1 MGCVYSSQRAGLE
14 RRDEAPSFAH
24 LIVAADGSGFSSAPT
39 GRSARLLTS
48 SLKRFGCRRAGLLRA
63 RSVPEMSSIL
73 GRAGVLGLEKAVEVL
88 DTLGS
93 SMTNM
98 SAGSRFLP
106 GMLHRGNKISIL
118 AFEVANTITKGAA
131 LMESLSRENVQLL
144 ENEILQSEG
153 VKHLV
158 ATNGNQLLA
167 IAAADKRDE
176 LDVFCREVVRFGDL
190 CKNPQW
196 HNLSRYFEK
205 LDLDTTPQPELKKEA
220 EATMQHLVTLA
231 DHTAELYHELHAL
244 DRLELDYRRK
254 VKEEETLPTGRR
266 GEGLMSLHG
275 ELKQQRKLVESLKKK
290 TLWSRNLEE
299 VVEKLV
305 DIITSIYK
313 EFLEAFG
320 QAGINAIN
328 AKPDQS
334 PRRLGV
340 LGLSLHYA
348 NIINLIDNAV
358 SLNSI
363 QLFCMALFLQDAI
376 YHGLPASVK
385 AALRPR
391 LQSFHVNEELS
402 FVQIKATM
410 QKILQ
415 WLVPMAENTTKAHQ
429 GFGWVGEWASMST
442 EFNKKSAQ
450 QSNVIR
456 ILSLYHADK
465 EKTDEFIL
473 QLAVWLHHLA
483 VQVKA
488 RGFGSKTLSSVHHH
502 GQKYIP
508 SSLETKKGLP
518 LSPNDKSSTLS
529 PLSEEDRRML
539 EGLGSRR
546 AVLRRSKSHGCTD
559 EKVRKGR
566 RTRSL
571 SYGNSPNKEF
581 SSALDVHVDR
591 TRVLDVIDGLHGVD
605 PPIPID
611 PFYL

>member
-24 LIVAADGSGFSSAPT
+24 LIVAADGSGFSSAHDRKVGKASYFVAEEIRMSP
-39 GRSARLLTS
+39 GRAP
-48 SLKRFGCRRAGLLRA
+48 AGK
-63 RSVPEMSSIL
+63 VPEMSSIL

-196 HNLSRYFEK
+196 HNLRRYFEK

-266 GEGLMSLHG
+266 EGLMSLHG

-305 DIITSIYK
+305 DIITSLYK

-358 SLNSI
+358 SRPISLPP
-363 QLFCMALFLQDAI
+363 ATRDAI

-488 RGFGSKTLSSVHHH
+488 RGFGSKTLSSVRHH

-508 SSLETKKGLP
+508 SSLGTKKGLP

-529 PLSEEDRRML
+529 PLSEEDRRIL

-571 SYGNSPNKEF
+571 SYGNSPNKEL

-605 PPIPID
+605 PPFPID